1 MSFTYTTNNLY
12 TETKNYNFAVIQQG
26 IDKLDATITATP
38 DIENGRI
45 KIDIISNNEEKFVGN
60 LTIRRTSSQ
69 SNFHKWE
76 DVKTITYNTG
86 KKL

>member
-1 MSFTYTTNNLY
+1 MPTGFSMLPP
-12 TETKNYNFAVIQQG
+12 EG
-26 IDKLDATITATP
+26 PATP